1 MSSARLVLDD
11 GRIFEG
17 LSWGTTGECFGEAV
31 FSTGMTGYQET
42 LTDPSYHRQV
52 VVMTAPQIGNTG
64 FNESDYESDR
74 IWISGVVA
82 RNPSPA
88 PSNWR
93 STESLDAALE
103 REGIVGIKEIDTRAL
118 TRHLRE
124 RGAMRV
130 GIFSGAAN
138 EADAET
144 LIARVRAIPE
154 MTGADLC
161 NEVSTKE
168 SYVVDG
174 GADLKVAVL
183 DLGIKRNTPRSFA
196 AIGISSIVFPAWSSL
211 EELLEVNPDGIF
223 LSNGP
228 GDPSTATHAIEL
240 ATKVIELGI
249 PLFGICFGHQVIGR
263 ALGLGTY
270 KLRYGH
276 HGINQPVQDLR
287 TRKVEITAHNHGF
300 AVQAPIKGDF
310 ATPFG
315 PGRVTHVCLNDDVV
329 EGLELVG
336 KPVFSVQYHPEA
348 AAGPHDSAH
357 LFSAFKDSLLQW
369 KGQR

>member
-11 GRIFEG
+11 GRVFEG
-17 LSWGTTGECFGEAV
+17 TAWGSVGETFGEAV

-42 LTDPSYHRQV
+42 ITDPSYHRQV

-64 FNESDYESDR
+64 FNKADYESDR
-74 IWISGVVA
+74 IWAAGVVA

-93 STESLDAALE
+93 STESLDDALV

-130 GIFSGAAN
+130 GIFSGTAN
-138 EADAET
+138 IATEDE
-144 LIARVRAIPE
+144 LIARVKATPQ
-154 MTGADLC
+154 MAGADLC

-168 SYVVDG
+168 RYEVDG
-174 GADLKVAVL
+174 GTDLKVSVL

-196 AIGISSIVFPAWSSL
+196 NIGISSIIFPAWTSV
-211 EELLEVNPDGIF
+211 EELLAESPNGVF

-228 GDPSTATHAIEL
+228 GDPATATHAVKVASEL
-240 ATKVIELGI
+240 IKAGV
-249 PLFGICFGHQVIGR
+249 PLFGICFGHQVIGQ
-263 ALGLGTY
+263 AFGLETY
-270 KLRYGH
+270 KLTYGH
-276 HGINQPVQDLR
+276 HGINQPVQDLA
-287 TRKVEITAHNHGF
+287 TRRVEITAHNHGF
-300 AVQAPIKGDF
+300 AVEAPIGRDF
-310 ATPFG
+310 ETPFG
-315 PGRVTHVCLNDDVV
+315 PGRVSHVCLNDNVV
-329 EGLELVG
+329 EGLELVD

-348 AAGPHDSAH
+348 AAGPHDAVH
-357 LFSAFKDSLLQW
+357 LFAKFKQLLLQEN
-369 KGQR
+369 GGR

>member
-1 MSSARLVLDD
+1 MNLARLILDD

-17 LSWGTTGECFGEAV
+17 RSWGSTGECFGEAV
-31 FSTGMTGYQET
+31 FATGMTGYQET
-42 LTDPSYHRQV
+42 ITDPSYHRQV

-74 IWISGVVA
+74 IWVAGLVA
-82 RNPSPA
+82 RNPSPG

-93 STESLDAALE
+93 ATETLDDALVRE
-103 REGIVGIKEIDTRAL
+103 RIVGIREIDTRSL

-130 GIFSGAAN
+130 GIFSGGAN
-138 EADAET
+138 EADADE

-154 MTGADLC
+154 MTGANLC

-168 SYVVDG
+168 NYVIDG
-174 GADLKVAVL
+174 DGDLQVAIL
-183 DLGIKRNTPRSFA
+183 DLGVKRNTPRSFA
-196 AIGISSIVFPAWSSL
+196 KIGISSTVFPAWSSL
-211 EELLEVNPDGIF
+211 EELLTVNPDGIF

-228 GDPSTATHAIEL
+228 GDPATATHAVEIASEII
-240 ATKVIELGI
+240 KRGI
-249 PLFGICFGHQVIGR
+249 PLFGICFGHQVIGQ

-287 TRKVEITAHNHGF
+287 TRKIEITAHNHGF
-300 AVQAPIKGDF
+300 ALETPIEGDF
-310 ATPFG
+310 PTPFG
-315 PGRVTHVCLNDDVV
+315 AGRVTHVCLNDGVV

-348 AAGPHDSAH
+348 AAGPHDAAH
-357 LFSAFKDSLLQW
+357 LFAKFRESLIS